1 MGENPVNRH
10 LTSPTHH
17 WAHVFQVRPKTN
29 EHALFSCANSKSP
42 NYGPTGPSAHN
53 RRNRQRNSTSPP
65 VAFGW
70 GAQRFCQRPKSC
82 SLQQK
87 TGRGFGT
94 HVEQLRTLLGAQSS
108 VLLAQYEPQRCP
120 VTRSDDE
127 TGASTLHLQVCAPRR
142 GSSAA
147 RGGGVGS
154 LPPWQH
160 VLLPHEPP
168 RCCRTGMQ
176 RTRTRGAGS
185 RAGRG
190 RSGSICVLPAHG
202 QVVGN
207 LQRSYS
213 CRSR

>member
-1 MGENPVNRH
+1 MV
-10 LTSPTHH
+10 LTASHQTTGRQALQHTTD
-17 WAHVFQVRPKTN
+17 AHDRETARRPLGVWLGREKILRT
-29 EHALFSCANSKSP
+29 
-42 NYGPTGPSAHN
+42 PTG
-53 RRNRQRNSTSPP
+53 
-65 VAFGW
+65 VLK
-70 GAQRFCQRPKSC
+70 GAENG
-82 SLQQK
+82 
-87 TGRGFGT
+87 TGFWT
-94 HVEQLRTLLGAQSS
+94 HVEQLRTFLGAQSG
-108 VLLAQYEPQRCP
+108 VLLAQHEPQRCP
-120 VTRSDDE
+120 DTRSHNE